1 MAKPL
6 DTLPPQPPLPMSIQP
21 AFMNDSSTSTFV
33 AAFCLQFFNTFNHDC
48 TSLMDVYATQYS
60 FSLCASPYIPAR
72 AKMAGLTR
80 FRLICTGAFLTQ
92 IFLHFLLLL

>member
-1 MAKPL
+1 
-6 DTLPPQPPLPMSIQP
+6 MSIQP

-33 AAFCLQFFNTFNHDC
+33 AAFCLQFFNAFDHDC
-48 TSLMDVYATQYS
+48 ASLMDVYATQYS

-72 AKMAGLTR
+72 AKMAGL
-80 FRLICTGAFLTQ
+80 ICTGAFLTQ